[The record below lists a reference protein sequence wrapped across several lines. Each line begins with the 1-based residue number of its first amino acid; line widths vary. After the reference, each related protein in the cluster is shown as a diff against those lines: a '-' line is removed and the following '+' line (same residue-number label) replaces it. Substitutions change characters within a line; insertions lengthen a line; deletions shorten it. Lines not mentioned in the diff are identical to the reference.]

1 MTGAPP
7 VQTRGSISPR
17 PSPQSGEGVEGVD
30 DHYAFKPH
38 PMLALPDVD
47 QMARDL
53 AAPNTAQ
60 ELLSF
65 LDARAQSIRAE
76 EWDAFRHGFEFP
88 CWADARRL
96 LAEKDEVFALGANG
110 SGKTELAGK
119 MMVEAMLKSGARVL
133 GVTRTEELSKAFQQ
147 AAVFKYL
154 PVEIRQLA
162 QRGLKR
168 DHVSKINYSQADGF
182 ANKTFVLPPQKPG
195 GRGSQCW
202 FKTVQQWVQDQD
214 AFEGPEYDLVVID
227 EPVPLALLETL
238 RYRVGKRGGK
248 LLVLFTAK
256 NGYDAV
262 CAQALTGARL
272 VKSFPLDYNWGRE
285 PAGFAQ
291 TGQEHIGTVWNGLQ
305 TELLD
310 IPELRLDEEQ
320 VKGCPV
326 GHMPYI
332 LQPLNERQ
340 AVICFWTQ
348 WNWYLPDLRAMFSKC
363 VRQPKHKVRVRL
375 FGWVEKIAG
384 SPFPMFNPNV
394 HVVPHE
400 RIEKMMK
407 EGALTLYNSCD
418 PATARSYFLLWNGVD
433 YLGRNFIVD
442 ESPRTTDGEWVT
454 AEGER
459 GDGQYIFAGRGVD
472 WYKQHIR
479 RRERELFSGVKEKE
493 KTTSPRPSPPSDGG
507 EGENQVDNR
516 PEWLRS
522 SYTRVGDPRAFATE
536 AASKEGG
543 KSLMELFADVDPKD
557 AGNPEL
563 ARMDFE
569 PARVGRRI
577 GVEIEKIND
586 LLSYDDGKPISVE
599 NEPHCYISDRCVN
612 LITALVNWNEDQG
625 EDSPYKDPID
635 TLRYLHAKEMRFID
649 PSGRVKTRGGGSY

>member
-1 MTGAPP
+1 MTA
-7 VQTRGSISPR
+7 VQTSGSEAAES
-17 PSPQSGEGVEGVD
+17 VN

-38 PMLALPDVD
+38 PMLAMPDAA

-53 AAPNTAQ
+53 ASPATAQ

-65 LDARAQSIRAE
+65 LDSRAQSIRAE
-76 EWDAFRHGFEFP
+76 EHDAFRHGFEFP

-119 MMVEAMLKSGARVL
+119 VMVEAMLKGGARVL

-154 PVEIRQLA
+154 PIEIRQLA

-272 VKSFPLDYNWGRE
+272 VKSFPLNYNWGRVA
-285 PAGFAQ
+285 PAGQ
-291 TGQEHIGTVWNGLQ
+291 LGKENIPTVFTGLQ
-305 TELLD
+305 DAVLE

-320 VKGCPV
+320 VKNCPI

-400 RIEKMMK
+400 RIEKMLK
-407 EGALTLYNSCD
+407 GGELTVNNGCD
-418 PATARSYFLLWNGVD
+418 PATARSYFLLWNGTD
-433 YLGRNFIVD
+433 YLGRHFIVD
-442 ESPRTTDGEWVT
+442 ESPRSTDGEWVT
-454 AEGER
+454 ADGER
-459 GDGQYIFAGRGVD
+459 GDGQYLFAGKGVD
-472 WYKQHIR
+472 WYKAHIR
-479 RRERELFSGVKEKE
+479 RREREMFNVVKDEAD
-493 KTTSPRPSPPSDGG
+493 P
-507 EGENQVDNR
+507 R
-516 PEWLRS
+516 PEWQRS
-522 SYTRVGDPRAFATE
+522 SYSRVGDPRAFATE

-543 KSLMELFADVDPKD
+543 KSLMELFADVDPKA
-557 AGNPEL
+557 AGNPDL

-586 LLSYDDGKPISVE
+586 LLAYDDTKPISVE
-599 NEPHCYISDRCVN
+599 NEPHLYISDRCVN

-625 EDSPYKDPID
+625 DDSPFKDPID
-635 TLRYLHAKEMRFID
+635 TLRYLFAKEMRFID